1 VKDDWQALAMVISI
15 ASPPQPAPT
24 KWPNIWHHHHDNM
37 LCQLDA
43 PHYDVCPDPM
53 DMPRCVTPNPDLSMT
68 TITQN
73 SEQMIHTKMQ
83 YQWWEDMLP
92 ADQRA
97 MLQEQTDFFLGKQP
111 DIVLYNLSSNM
122 IAEMT
127 LPLPPVIVN
136 PQAWLT
142 GEGPSLHG
150 TTGSTR

>member
-1 VKDDWQALAMVISI
+1 
-15 ASPPQPAPT
+15 
-24 KWPNIWHHHHDNM
+24 
-37 LCQLDA
+37 
-43 PHYDVCPDPM
+43 
-53 DMPRCVTPNPDLSMT
+53 
-68 TITQN
+68 
-73 SEQMIHTKMQ
+73 
-83 YQWWEDMLP
+83 MLP